1 MSELGPN
8 SISFFVAC
16 LNEEGNIGRAI
27 DTIVEV
33 MRDSKNPYEILV
45 FDDASADGSV
55 AEVMDRCRRF
65 PETRIQLIR
74 NRFRRGLGRNY
85 FLAAQRARG
94 AYFMLV
100 NGDAAE
106 PPESI
111 QRILSRLGEADAVV
125 PYFGLRENRT
135 LPRRFLSGSFTLMVD
150 LLGGHRLK
158 YYNGPVLHRTEN
170 VREWFSETCGFGYQ
184 AELLCRLL
192 DDGISVV
199 EVQVPNSDRQTGFSK
214 AFTVRNLFSVANTLL
229 HISLRRIEKILFR
242 LVSREEARQGR
253 WEPVEPKQ
261 EPEKDFYFADRTGQ
275 DKQRD

>member
-1 MSELGPN
+1 MAELGDD
-8 SISFFVAC
+8 SVSFFVAC
-16 LNEEGNIGRAI
+16 LNEEGNIGRAM
-27 DTIVEV
+27 DTVVEV
-33 MRDSKNPYEILV
+33 MRDFKNPYEILV
-45 FDDASADGSV
+45 FDDASADRSV
-55 AEVMDRCRRF
+55 AEVMDRCRRY
-65 PETRIQLIR
+65 PGTRIQLIR

-111 QRILSRLGEADAVV
+111 RLILSRLGEADAVV
-125 PYFGLRENRT
+125 PYFGLKENRT
-135 LPRRFLSGSFTLMVD
+135 LPRRSLSWSFTFLVN
-150 LLGGHRLK
+150 LLSGHRLK

-170 VREWFSETCGFGYQ
+170 VRDWFSETCGFGYQ

-192 DDGISVV
+192 DDGISVA

-229 HISLRRIEKILFR
+229 HISLRRVEKILFR
-242 LVSREEARQGR
+242 LVSREETRRGPS
-253 WEPVEPKQ
+253 ES
-261 EPEKDFYFADRTGQ
+261 EKESELILAEHAGQ
-275 DKQRD
+275 DKQNR

>member
-1 MSELGPN
+1 MAELGPN

-33 MRDSKNPYEILV
+33 MADFKNPYEILV
-45 FDDASADGSV
+45 FDDASADRSV
-55 AEVMDRCRRF
+55 AEVLDRCRRF
-65 PETRIQLIR
+65 PERRIHLIR

-85 FLAAQRARG
+85 FLAAQRAKG
-94 AYFMLV
+94 EFYMLV

-111 QRILSRLGEADAVV
+111 HRILSHLGEADAVV
-125 PYFGLRENRT
+125 PYFGLRESRT
-135 LPRRFLSGSFTLMVD
+135 LPRRFLSSSFTLMVD
-150 LLGGHRLK
+150 LLSGHRLN

-214 AFTVRNLFSVANTLL
+214 AFTARNLFSVANTLS
-229 HISLRRIEKILFR
+229 HILLRRIEKILFR
-242 LVSREEARQGR
+242 LVSREESRQSRG
-253 WEPVEPKQ
+253 EPMELSQ
-261 EPEKDFYFADRTGQ
+261 ESEKDFYFADHTGQ
-275 DKQRD
+275 DKQSG